1 MVACFCLYYRK
12 KQTIYQIWG
21 RFPRWLPI
29 YCNKYDIT
37 SHVVPSPANMGKHK
51 RSDRRAANAQTHL
64 CISVDSIEPSP
75 LAKYERRGRLRSK
88 LRFIV
93 TLSSCSCMLKPF
105 KPNGI
110 SCPYQLEQFISL
122 LRVDGWYFSF
132 YSNFDKTF
140 CKQRVENLIRRRF
153 LRRLILVCTVCQCP
167 TKRTIGLYGFKSGF
181 THIMR
186 SVPKS
191 LELLAHLWS
200 V

>member
-1 MVACFCLYYRK
+1 
-12 KQTIYQIWG
+12 
-21 RFPRWLPI
+21 
-29 YCNKYDIT
+29 
-37 SHVVPSPANMGKHK
+37 MGKHK

-93 TLSSCSCMLKPF
+93 TLSSCSCMLKSF
-105 KPNGI
+105 MPNGI
-110 SCPYQLEQFISL
+110 SYPYQLEQFISL

-132 YSNFDKTF
+132 YSNFDKVF
-140 CKQRVENLIRRRF
+140 CKQRVEN
-153 LRRLILVCTVCQCP
+153 LVCTVCQCP
-167 TKRTIGLYGFKSGF
+167 TKRMIGLYGFKSGF

-191 LELLAHLWS
+191 YELLAQLWS